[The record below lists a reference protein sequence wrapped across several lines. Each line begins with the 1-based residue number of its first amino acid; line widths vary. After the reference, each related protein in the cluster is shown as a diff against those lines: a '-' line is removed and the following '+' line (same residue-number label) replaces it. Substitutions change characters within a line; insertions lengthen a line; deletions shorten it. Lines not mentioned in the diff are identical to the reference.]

1 MRTAQRK
8 TTVKRYHG
16 GGGGS
21 ASRHRAIELRVKF
34 VGIIYRKSSLDVF
47 SIFVSFN
54 RENIL
59 SCDLPQLPM
68 VALVVISSRLRQI
81 VYLLATIFCS
91 TLSFKNCQISV
102 AVFIYKCRDAFLEVI
117 RIALTTQ

>member
-8 TTVKRYHG
+8 KTVKRYHG

>member
-1 MRTAQRK
+1 MESANSTK
-8 TTVKRYHG
+8 NSTKEKNSKKVPW

-59 SCDLPQLPM
+59 SCDLP
-68 VALVVISSRLRQI
+68 
-81 VYLLATIFCS
+81 
-91 TLSFKNCQISV
+91 
-102 AVFIYKCRDAFLEVI
+102 
-117 RIALTTQ
+117 

>member
-1 MRTAQRK
+1 MESANSTK
-8 TTVKRYHG
+8 NSTKEKTVKRYH

-59 SCDLPQLPM
+59 SCDLP
-68 VALVVISSRLRQI
+68 
-81 VYLLATIFCS
+81 
-91 TLSFKNCQISV
+91 
-102 AVFIYKCRDAFLEVI
+102 
-117 RIALTTQ
+117 

>member
-1 MRTAQRK
+1 MESANSTK
-8 TTVKRYHG
+8 NSTKEKNSKKVPWG

-59 SCDLPQLPM
+59 SCDLP
-68 VALVVISSRLRQI
+68 
-81 VYLLATIFCS
+81 
-91 TLSFKNCQISV
+91 
-102 AVFIYKCRDAFLEVI
+102 
-117 RIALTTQ
+117 